1 MGLLDGLV
9 GQAMG
14 QMLGGGQQDG
24 SAGGSSTMLG
34 MVTALIQQQGGLG
47 GLLQKF
53 EQSGLGAQAASW
65 VGTGANMPV
74 DANQITAAL
83 GSGALGNL
91 AAKFGISP
99 DQVSGVLA
107 QALPQAVDHLTPNG
121 QVAQNDTLDSLA
133 GTLGG
138 LFKS

>member
-9 GQAMG
+9 GQVMG
-14 QMLGGGQQDG
+14 QVLGGQQ
-24 SAGGSSTMLG
+24 GGSGNAMLG
-34 MVTALIQQQGGLG
+34 MVTSLIQENGGLG

-65 VGTGANMPV
+65 VGTGANLPV

-91 AAKFGISP
+91 ATKFGVSP

-133 GTLGG
+133 GALGG

>member
-14 QMLGGGQQDG
+14 QILGGQQGG
-24 SAGGSSTMLG
+24 SAMMG
-34 MVTALIQQQGGLG
+34 MVTALIQENGGLG

-53 EQSGLGAQAASW
+53 QQSGMGAQAASW

-74 DANQITAAL
+74 NSDQITAAL

-91 AAKFGISP
+91 AARFGLSP
-99 DQVSGVLA
+99 DQVSGALA
-107 QALPQAVDHLTPNG
+107 NVLPQAVDHLTPTG
-121 QVAQNDTLDSLA
+121 QVAQNDSLDSLA
-133 GTLGG
+133 GALGG